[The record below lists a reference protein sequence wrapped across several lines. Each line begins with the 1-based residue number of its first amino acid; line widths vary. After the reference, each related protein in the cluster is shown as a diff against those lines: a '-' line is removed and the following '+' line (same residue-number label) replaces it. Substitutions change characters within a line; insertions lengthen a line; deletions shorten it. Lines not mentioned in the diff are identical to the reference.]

1 MAKDKKSIV
10 SCFLKSKVSNL
21 IKQRIRIIP
30 GERRY
35 KHLFQSFLRDTT

>member
-10 SCFLKSKVSNL
+10 VSNL